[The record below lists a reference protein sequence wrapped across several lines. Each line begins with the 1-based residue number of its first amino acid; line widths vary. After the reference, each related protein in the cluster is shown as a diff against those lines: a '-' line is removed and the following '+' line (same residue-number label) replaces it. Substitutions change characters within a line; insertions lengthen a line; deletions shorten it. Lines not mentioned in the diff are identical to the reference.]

1 MTENIKRWIEQG
13 KPAPA
18 PHDFKIQTIKDFRTQ
33 YGIKIFVE
41 TGTHVGS
48 TVDQVRNDFDI
59 VYSIELSDE
68 LFKRCADRFS
78 GISNVHLYH
87 GLSEECLPQIL
98 GKITDR
104 ALFWLDAHY
113 SAENTAK
120 GPTSSSLYKELPAI
134 LNHHIPNHV
143 ILIDDT
149 YDMFDA
155 DGYLSPETVKKM
167 ILEKYPDYDISIEGY
182 ILRALP
188 K

>member
-1 MTENIKRWIEQG
+1 MTENIRRWIEQG

-18 PHDFKIQTIKDFRTQ
+18 PHDYKIQTIREFRAKFD
-33 YGIKIFVE
+33 IKIFVE

-48 TVDQVRNDFDI
+48 TVDQVRNDFDT

-68 LFKRCADRFS
+68 LFQRCANRFA
-78 GISNVHLYH
+78 GINNVHLYH
-87 GLSEECLPQIL
+87 GLSEECLPVIL
-98 GKITDR
+98 DRVKDR

-134 LNHHIPNHV
+134 LNHSITDHV

-149 YDMFDA
+149 YDLFDA
-155 DGYLSPETVKKM
+155 DGYLSPETIKKM
-167 ILEKYPDYDISIEGY
+167 ILEKHPNYDISIEGY
-182 ILRALP
+182 IVRAIP
-188 K
+188 Q